1 MSMYIGNPWWQN
13 EIYCHLF
20 LSTLLFL
27 VISEGSVPWTIMNKF
42 YCFLTFCFYL
52 LFIYL
57 KFPFLYDL
65 GNRNILM
72 TFLTF
77 WGDRHHRKNV
87 RSASDPKSLRKNS
100 KIHLLHKT
108 LVTAFSR
115 QVNLRCCVQYHLYGQ
130 ISWITIV
137 LFF

>member
-1 MSMYIGNPWWQN
+1 MYFGDPWREN

-27 VISEGSVPWTIMNKF
+27 VIFGGSVPWIIMNKF
-42 YCFLTFCFYL
+42 YCFLTFCFCL

-57 KFPFLYDL
+57 KLSFLCDL
-65 GNRNILM
+65 CNRNILM

-77 WGDRHHRKNV
+77 RGDRHHQKYLQSV
-87 RSASDPKSLRKNS
+87 SDPKSLRKNS
-100 KIHLLHKT
+100 RIHLLHKT

-130 ISWITIV
+130 ISWITTV